1 MFDSNSESGS
11 SITSWQPGASDSTE
25 HGANRPGHGGY
36 DEIMAT
42 KLERTIRREILIDG
56 EPYTVAISPD
66 GLRLTKKR
74 FRSGVEM
81 SWKAIWTQGD
91 RRDEPPVEG
100 ERG

>member
-1 MFDSNSESGS
+1 
-11 SITSWQPGASDSTE
+11 
-25 HGANRPGHGGY
+25 
-36 DEIMAT
+36 MAT
-42 KLERTIRREILIDG
+42 KLERTIRREITIDG
-56 EPYTVAISPD
+56 EAYTVAISPE

-91 RRDEPPVEG
+91 RRDEPPIQG

>member
-1 MFDSNSESGS
+1 L
-11 SITSWQPGASDSTE
+11 ITSWQPKASDQA
-25 HGANRPGHGGY
+25 GARHEPAWAARVSRS
-36 DEIMAT
+36 MAT
-42 KLERTIRREILIDG
+42 KLQRTIRREITIDG
-56 EPYTVAISPD
+56 EAYTVAISPD

-81 SWKAIWTQGD
+81 SWKSVWTQGD

>member
-1 MFDSNSESGS
+1 MSGS
-11 SITSWQPGASDSTE
+11 SITSWQREASDWLE
-25 HGANRPGHGGY
+25 PIANRLPRGGY
-36 DEIMAT
+36 DESMAT
-42 KLERTIRREILIDG
+42 KLDRTIRREITIDG

-66 GLRLTKKR
+66 GLRLTRKR

-91 RRDEPPVEG
+91 HRDEPPVES

>member
-1 MFDSNSESGS
+1 V
-11 SITSWQPGASDSTE
+11 
-25 HGANRPGHGGY
+25 
-36 DEIMAT
+36 AT
-42 KLERTIRREILIDG
+42 KIEKKIRREILIDG
-56 EPYTVAISPD
+56 EPYTVTISPD

-81 SWKAIWTQGD
+81 SWKAIWTKGD

>member
-1 MFDSNSESGS
+1 M
-11 SITSWQPGASDSTE
+11 ITSWLHEASERVGTRLEPASVPRVSE
-25 HGANRPGHGGY
+25 R
-36 DEIMAT
+36 MAT
-42 KLERTIRREILIDG
+42 KLERTIRREITIEG

-74 FRSGVEM
+74 FRSGVMM

-100 ERG
+100 ESR

>member
-1 MFDSNSESGS
+1 MY
-11 SITSWQPGASDSTE
+11 
-25 HGANRPGHGGY
+25 ANRPARGGY
-36 DEIMAT
+36 DENMAT

-56 EPYTVAISPD
+56 EAYTVAISPD
-66 GLRLTKKR
+66 GLRLTKNR

-100 ERG
+100 EHG

>member
-1 MFDSNSESGS
+1 M
-11 SITSWQPGASDSTE
+11 ITSWLHEASDRVGTRLEPASVPRVSE
-25 HGANRPGHGGY
+25 R
-36 DEIMAT
+36 MAT
-42 KLERTIRREILIDG
+42 KLERTIRREITIDG

-74 FRSGVEM
+74 FRSGVMM

-100 ERG
+100 ESR

>member
-1 MFDSNSESGS
+1 MTG
-11 SITSWQPGASDSTE
+11 T
-25 HGANRPGHGGY
+25 
-36 DEIMAT
+36 MAT
-42 KLERTIRREILIDG
+42 KLERIIRREITIDG

-81 SWKAIWTQGD
+81 SWKAIWTEGE
-91 RRDEPPVEG
+91 RRDESPNEG

>member
-1 MFDSNSESGS
+1 M
-11 SITSWQPGASDSTE
+11 ITSWQREASDLTRAWCEPAWTPRVSWS
-25 HGANRPGHGGY
+25 
-36 DEIMAT
+36 MAT
-42 KLERTIRREILIDG
+42 KLERTIRREITIDG

-81 SWKAIWTQGD
+81 SWKAIWTKGD
-91 RRDEPPVEG
+91 RRDESPVET